1 MSILERFTRN
11 GTGDE
16 ASLRETAKRQRWQLE
31 HLSESMRQLEDQLV
45 DGEWRRIGA
54 QLEREFTRGGLDDMI
69 SLSRAMYVSHPLIQR
84 AVNVTTYYTWG
95 QGVEVTAN
103 EKLMERLITPTL
115 EEESNQIEL
124 FGHQAR
130 LLTDVDQLVDGNTFT
145 ACFKGVPPKF
155 RTIPT
160 EEIRNIYCNPEDR
173 GEVWFY
179 YREWNPQTLDQETG
193 RSDYE
198 VRKGYYPDISCDLAS
213 KPETIGGIPVYW
225 DAPVIHQRTGGLKQM
240 RFGLPSTYAAL
251 DWARAYKKF
260 LEDWHTIVS
269 SLARFAWRAS
279 TKSKK
284 GGKVD
289 RIRSKLDAVEG
300 SDDELN
306 EGSSWGR
313 GGLPAG
319 NVWVGNEGDDLTP
332 IPKTGAHTSADDAK
346 PSRLMIGAA
355 MDLPDTI
362 LSGDP
367 DQGNLATAKTLD
379 RPTELAMG
387 SRQKMWKAHDERLF
401 AWTVRQAEL
410 LVPGV
415 LSGVPED
422 ERKVEVKFPS
432 ILEHDM
438 KDLVTAIVTAA
449 TLNGKADAGTIPREQ
464 VSRLLMQAV
473 GVDDVEA
480 AIGDLDG
487 QEQEQLGA
495 AIERLAEALTQDGG
509 LGA

>member
-1 MSILERFTRN
+1 MGILDRFRN
-11 GTGDE
+11 GDE
-16 ASLRETAKRQRWQLE
+16 ASLREVATRQRWELE
-31 HLSESMRQLEDQLV
+31 RMSESLRTLEDQMV

-54 QLEREFTRGGLDDMI
+54 SLEQEFTRGGLDDMM
-69 SLSRAMYVSHPLIQR
+69 SLSRAMYLSHPLIQR

-95 QGVEVTAN
+95 QGVNIEADD
-103 EKLMERLITPTL
+103 KLMENVISPAL
-115 EEESNQIEL
+115 EEESNKMEL

-145 ACFKGVPPKF
+145 ACFAGVPPKF
-155 RTIPT
+155 RTIPAN
-160 EEIRNIYCNPEDR
+160 EIRNIYCNPEDR

-179 YREWNPQTLDQETG
+179 YREWNTTILAEESG
-193 RSDYE
+193 RSDVE
-198 VRKGYYPDISCDLAS
+198 VRKAYYPDLSYDPQR
-213 KPETIGGIPVYW
+213 KPETIGGIKVHW

-240 RFGLPSTYAAL
+240 RFGLPATYAAM

-289 RIRSKLDAVEG
+289 RIKSKLDAG
-300 SDDELN
+300 IGDDELGE
-306 EGSSWGR
+306 EGGWASRR

-346 PSRLMIGAA
+346 PSRLMVGAA

-387 SRQKMWKAHDERLF
+387 SRQKMWSDHDKRL
-401 AWTVRQAEL
+401 WQWVIRMTEKEQPRL
-410 LVPGV
+410 LAGIKD
-415 LSGVPED
+415 ED
-422 ERKVEVKFPS
+422 RNVDVKFPS

-438 KDLVTAIVTAA
+438 GDLVKAIVAAA
-449 TLNGKADAGTIPREQ
+449 TLEGKADAGTIPREQ
-464 VSRLLMQAV
+464 VSRMLMQAV
-473 GVDDVEA
+473 GVEDVEK
-480 AIGDLDG
+480 AIGELDSE
-487 QEQEQLGA
+487 EQQQLGQ
-495 AIERLAEALTQDGG
+495 AIERLAEVLTSGEG